1 MREQHSDAQIHPALA
16 PVESSPAPPLPAPES
31 FSFPVDPR
39 RLVGALRRHRLWVL
53 VGACLGLAFGV
64 AFGMWRAKTRYEVSL
79 ELIKRYTQPTFA
91 FGINGEPYKPRVFT
105 NSTLASAARSSN
117 VLERVAK
124 RSGRNVSADLLKAS
138 ITVKEDRVT
147 DFVTLTL
154 SDYESAEQTVA
165 LAKLWTDEI
174 ISFTREMQSQD
185 SREIRKVLETQL
197 GNNEQELEK
206 LDQATL
212 KMTGGTR
219 ALGGDLQVDSFLEA
233 QADADAKYDAARA
246 DLQAVNTKV
255 AGVKAELQQLTPAT
269 EELRAARVELEQY
282 RGRYT
287 DQNPLVVDRMEK
299 VTALEAQ
306 LKKPN
311 QPPAPTDVNSLTG
324 TFVSNALYLR
334 LVELENQR
342 DALERQVQD
351 LEKKREKSSEGTA
364 DKSRLMEVLQKKQM
378 LRTAQSLLL
387 SRMQEVRLF
396 EENPPAFYGVFAP
409 ADLDRVESKL
419 KSMKVVVFSFAGLMC
434 GTMFGFCGVLLA
446 GYLDPKL
453 RTAAEASKTLGA
465 PLLGALT
472 AGGAPEDAPEIAAHL
487 WGRWIGATVGV
498 KRARAIWAPAPD
510 ASEDAFWRAMLAQAR
525 KLLPALVVV
534 DCGDVS
540 PAALNDSPRNTDGA
554 ASDFAIIHHPI
565 SGCSLAEARKFGEMI
580 DLWLSRGCEVWVRFS
595 GPVQEPATTLARS
608 LLAPLVLVPLHR
620 TSTAFWKDQAAVL
633 RHSGC
638 APCGVIALNDAPL
651 SQADEKAT

>member
-1 MREQHSDAQIHPALA
+1 ML
-16 PVESSPAPPLPAPES
+16 
-31 FSFPVDPR
+31 
-39 RLVGALRRHRLWVL
+39 
-53 VGACLGLAFGV
+53 
-64 AFGMWRAKTRYEVSL
+64 RAKTRYEVSL

-124 RSGRNVSADLLKAS
+124 RSGRNISADLLKAS

-154 SDYESAEQTVA
+154 SGYNSAEETVE

-185 SREIRKVLETQL
+185 SRDIRKVLETQL
-197 GNNEQELEK
+197 ANNETELEQ
-206 LDQATL
+206 LDRETL

-219 ALGGDLQVDSFLEA
+219 PLAGDLQVDSFLEA
-233 QADADAKYDAARA
+233 QADADEKYETARA
-246 DLQAVNTKV
+246 ELQSVNTKV
-255 AGVKAELQQLTPAT
+255 AGVTAELQRLTPAT

-287 DQNPLVVDRMEK
+287 DRNPLVVDRMEK
-299 VTALEAQ
+299 VAALEAQ

-311 QPPAPTDVNSLTG
+311 QPPASTDVNSLSG

-351 LEKKREKSSEGTA
+351 LEKKRAQSHEAPA
-364 DKSRLMEVLQKKQM
+364 DKSHLMEVLQKKQM

-409 ADLDRVESKL
+409 ADLERVESKL
-419 KSMKVVVFSFAGLMC
+419 KSLKVAVFAFAGLMC
-434 GTMFGFCGVLLA
+434 GTMFGFGGVLLA
-446 GYLDPKL
+446 GFLDPKL
-453 RTAAEASKTLGA
+453 RTAAEASKTIGA
-465 PLLGALT
+465 PLLGALP
-472 AGGAPEDAPEIAAHL
+472 AGGVTEESPEIGAHI
-487 WGRWIGATVGV
+487 WGRWIGATIGV

-510 ASEDAFWRAMLAQAR
+510 ASEADFWRAMLAQAR

-540 PAALNDSPRNTDGA
+540 PEALMELPRIADGG
-554 ASDFAIIHHPI
+554 ASDFAMIHRPI
-565 SGCSLAEARKFGEMI
+565 SGCSLTQAREFGEMI

-595 GPVQEPATTLARS
+595 GPVQEPATTLTRALR
-608 LLAPLVLVPLHR
+608 APLVLVPLHH
-620 TSTAFWKDQAAVL
+620 TATAFWKDQADVL

-638 APCGVIALNDAPL
+638 APCGVVALNDAPL
-651 SQADEKAT
+651 SHADEKST